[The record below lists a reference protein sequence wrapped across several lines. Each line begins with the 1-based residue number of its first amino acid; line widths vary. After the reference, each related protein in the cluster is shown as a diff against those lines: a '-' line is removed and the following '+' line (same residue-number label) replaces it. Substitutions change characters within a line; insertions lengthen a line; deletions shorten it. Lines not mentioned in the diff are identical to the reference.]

1 VHSIIILRTLVIQGL
16 MTSN

>member
-1 VHSIIILRTLVIQGL
+1 MIILRTLVIQGL